1 MISSILLGK
10 VAFYFVFALLVF
22 LTLREFYTLSTADH
36 IKPFHFYGSFIG
48 VVIFT
53 MFYIYCQKIV
63 DEKIFLPLMPII
75 LSFFLV
81 ELYRKNKHP
90 FNNIAYTVFGIV
102 YICLPFSALNFFVF
116 EEKNTV
122 NYNYHLILFYF
133 LLVWTYDTAAY
144 VFGLML
150 GSSPLFRRISPKKTW
165 EGLIGGTIV
174 TITLAVF
181 LSKYYT
187 AFSILAWMV
196 IGLIIVIAGT
206 FGDLAESLYKR
217 SLNIKV

>member
-1 MISSILLGK
+1 VAFMISSILLGK

-102 YICLPFSALNFFVF
+102 YVCLPFSTLNFFVF
-116 EEKNTV
+116 EEINS
-122 NYNYHLILFYF
+122 YALFYP
-133 LLVWTYDTAAY
+133 LLGFAIASWTNRNKLEESSEKEIKINFSTHYFQLSAA
-144 VFGLML
+144 G
-150 GSSPLFRRISPKKTW
+150 
-165 EGLIGGTIV
+165 
-174 TITLAVF
+174 
-181 LSKYYT
+181 
-187 AFSILAWMV
+187 ILA
-196 IGLIIVIAGT
+196 A
-206 FGDLAESLYKR
+206 
-217 SLNIKV
+217 